1 MTRSEWRVKRS
12 EIPSAPP
19 RRSHFSLLCSHS
31 SFWVVLGLLVLLVP
45 APATV
50 EAHANYA
57 ESDPAANSVVEESPE
72 RVTVRFTEPLEPALS
87 EIQVFDTQG
96 IRVDRQDSAVD
107 SSDSLLMSVSVDP
120 LADGTYTVAWKNV
133 STVDGHRVRGAF
145 VFSVGAGLKPAPTD
159 AAAAVADQPLLQS
172 PAEPVI
178 RWLVLLGGLTLV
190 GGVTFHLLI
199 SRPVLQGRDS
209 GQLHKTSDRGGDLS
223 TRPLRHSGESRNPGV
238 EWGSPGTKESGQ
250 PTSLILVLTSP
261 LSRLVIIATLF
272 LLAASVAQ
280 LIVQASVVF
289 ESSIPAV
296 FGGSVWELLFGT
308 EWGRLW
314 LWRVALG
321 AASTIAV
328 IVAWRR
334 GDSLALV
341 VLSVALGAGALLAI
355 SLTSHAAATVNVRTE
370 AILNDFIHLIAV
382 AVWVGGLCGLA
393 LAVRLILRVCDNSER
408 RETLSALVRRF
419 SLVAGISVAVIIL
432 TGLYSAWAQVVTV
445 PALQVPYGRVLVLK
459 VAVVVGL
466 LLVAAANLIWVRPRL
481 RAGGTAGLWLKRLV
495 GAEIVL
501 AVLVLLIV
509 GLLTA
514 IEPARQVAS
523 REGIGGRGGF
533 QTSFKEVSES
543 THMTLEVDPGQVGPN
558 TIRVSLTDQSG
569 SPITNATDVRVRLSY
584 LDADFGETPY
594 SAPEVGEGEYVL
606 DQQLI
611 SIAGAWQVE
620 LAVQR
625 PDAFDARAA
634 FRFEATGGGGGSL
647 AIAPEADTGRT
658 LLGIEFVLLGFVFMG
673 VSIPIGGWY
682 SRRGA
687 TAMIAGTVVVVAGG
701 ALLFG
706 ALGAGEELP
715 ARNPIP
721 PTQES
726 VAAGTLLYQENCQLC
741 HGAGGLGDGPAGA
754 GLKPPPA
761 DLTVHVPLHPDRALF
776 EFIQDGIPGT
786 AMAPLGDKLSE
797 DEIWHLINYIQ
808 TLK

>member
-1 MTRSEWRVKRS
+1 MTIHHSKFA
-12 EIPSAPP
+12 ILY
-19 RRSHFSLLCSHS
+19 SL
-31 SFWVVLGLLVLLVP
+31 LLVLFVA
-45 APATV
+45 APRTV

-57 ESDPAANSVVEESPE
+57 ESDPAANSVVEQSPE

-87 EIQVFDTQG
+87 EIQVFDSRG
-96 IRVDRQDSAVD
+96 DRVDRLDSAVD
-107 SSDSLLMSVSVDP
+107 PSDPLLMSVSVEA

-190 GGVTFHLLI
+190 GSVTFHLLV

-261 LSRLVIIATLF
+261 LSRLVMIATLV

-296 FGGSVWELLFGT
+296 FGGPVWNLLFGT

-321 AASTIAV
+321 TASAIAV
-328 IVAWRR
+328 IVGWRR
-334 GDSLALV
+334 GDGLALV
-341 VLSVALGAGALLAI
+341 VLSAALGAGALLAI

-393 LAVRLILRVCDNSER
+393 LAVRLILRVCDESER
-408 RETLSALVRRF
+408 RGTLSALVRRF
-419 SLVAGISVAVIIL
+419 SLVAGISVVAIIL

-445 PALQVPYGRVLVLK
+445 PALQVPYGRVLVVK

-466 LLVAAANLIWVRPRL
+466 LLVAGGNLISVRPRL
-481 RAGGTAGLWLKRLV
+481 RAGGTAGLWLRRLV

-501 AVLVLLIV
+501 ATLVLLSV
-509 GLLTA
+509 GFLTA
-514 IEPARQVAS
+514 LEPARQVAS
-523 REGIGGRGGF
+523 REGIG
-533 QTSFKEVSES
+533 VES
-543 THMTLEVDPGQVGPN
+543 GLTFEETAEGTRMTLEVDPGQVGPN

-569 SPITNATDVRVRLSY
+569 APIANATDVRVRLSY

-594 SAPEVGEGEYVL
+594 SAPAVGEGEFVL
-606 DQQLI
+606 DEQLI

-620 LAVQR
+620 LVVQR

-634 FRFEATGGGGGSL
+634 FRFEVTGGGGGSL

-658 LLGIEFVLLGFVFMG
+658 LLGIEFVILGFLFMG

-682 SRRGA
+682 SRSGA
-687 TAMIAGTVVVVAGG
+687 AAMVVGAVIVFAGG

-706 ALGAGEELP
+706 TLGAGEELP

-726 VAAGTLLYQENCQLC
+726 VATGLRLYDQNCQLC
-741 HGAGGLGDGPAGA
+741 HGAQGMGDGPAGA
-754 GLKPPPA
+754 GLDPPPA

-776 EFIQDGIPGT
+776 EFIDEGILGT
-786 AMAPLGDKLSE
+786 AMAPLGDKLSD
-797 DEIWHLINYIQ
+797 DEMWHIINYIQ

>member
-1 MTRSEWRVKRS
+1 MTIHHSKFA
-12 EIPSAPP
+12 ILY
-19 RRSHFSLLCSHS
+19 SL
-31 SFWVVLGLLVLLVP
+31 LLVLFVA
-45 APATV
+45 APRTV

-87 EIQVFDTQG
+87 EVQVFDSRG
-96 IRVDRQDSAVD
+96 DRVDRQNSAVD
-107 SSDSLLMSVSVDP
+107 PSDPLLMSVSVGS

-145 VFSVGAGLKPAPTD
+145 VFSVGAGFKPTPTD
-159 AAAAVADQPLLQS
+159 AAAAAVADQPLLQS

-190 GGVTFHLLI
+190 GSVTFHLLV
-199 SRPVLQGRDS
+199 SRPVLRADAGEGERV
-209 GQLHKTSDRGGDLS
+209 
-223 TRPLRHSGESRNPGV
+223 PLIPTLT
-238 EWGSPGTKESGQ
+238 GS
-250 PTSLILVLTSP
+250 LA
-261 LSRLVIIATLF
+261 RLVMSATAV

-289 ESSIPAV
+289 ESSLPAV
-296 FGGSVWELLFGT
+296 FGGPVWEVLFGT

-321 AASTIAV
+321 TASAAAAIA
-328 IVAWRR
+328 AWRR
-334 GDSLALV
+334 GDNPGLAL
-341 VLSVALGAGALLAI
+341 LSVVLGAGALLAI

-370 AILNDFIHLIAV
+370 AIINDFIHLVSV

-393 LAVRLILRVCDNSER
+393 VAVRLILGVRDGSER

-419 SLVAGISVAVIIL
+419 SLVAGISVVAIIL

-445 PALQVPYGRVLVLK
+445 PALQVPYGRVLAFK

-466 LLVAAANLIWVRPRL
+466 LLVAGANLIWVRPRL
-481 RAGGTAGLWLKRLV
+481 RAGDAASLWLKRLV
-495 GAEIVL
+495 AAEIVM
-501 AVLVLLIV
+501 ATLVLLSV
-509 GLLTA
+509 GFLTA
-514 IEPARQVAS
+514 LEPARQVAS
-523 REGIGGRGGF
+523 REGIG
-533 QTSFKEVSES
+533 VES
-543 THMTLEVDPGQVGPN
+543 GLAFEETAEGTHMTLDIDPGHVGPN
-558 TIRVSLTDQSG
+558 TIGVSLTDNSG
-569 SPITNATDVRVRLSY
+569 APITNATDVRVRLSY

-611 SIAGAWQVE
+611 SIAGAWQAE
-620 LAVQR
+620 LVVQR

-634 FRFEATGGGGGSL
+634 FRFEVTGGGGGSL

-658 LLGIEFVLLGFVFMG
+658 LLGMEFVLLGFVFMG

-687 TAMIAGTVVVVAGG
+687 AAMIAGTVAVVAGG

-706 ALGAGEELP
+706 TLGAGEELP

-721 PTQES
+721 PTQDS
-726 VAAGTLLYQENCQLC
+726 VATGMLLYQENCQLC
-741 HGAGGLGDGPAGA
+741 HGVKGMGDGPAGV
-754 GLKPPPA
+754 GLAPPPA

-776 EFIQDGIPGT
+776 EFIQEGIPGT
-786 AMAPLGDKLSE
+786 AMAPLGDKLSD
-797 DEIWHLINYIQ
+797 DEMWHIINYIQ

>member
-1 MTRSEWRVKRS
+1 M
-12 EIPSAPP
+12 
-19 RRSHFSLLCSHS
+19 RRSVGSTGRFGRGRFQTCPYAYVPV
-31 SFWVVLGLLVLLVP
+31 WVVLGLLVLLVA
-45 APATV
+45 APGTV

-57 ESDPAANSVVEESPE
+57 ESDPAANSVIEESPE
-72 RVTVRFTEPLEPALS
+72 RVTVGFTEPLEPALS
-87 EIQVFDTQG
+87 EIKVFDTQG
-96 IRVDRQDSAVD
+96 IRVDRQDSVVD
-107 SSDSLLMSVSVDP
+107 PSDPLLMSVSVEP

-145 VFSVGAGLKPAPTD
+145 VFSVGAGLKPAPTA

-190 GGVTFHLLI
+190 GGVTFHLLV
-199 SRPVLQGRDS
+199 SRPVL
-209 GQLHKTSDRGGDLS
+209 KAGDGEGE
-223 TRPLRHSGESRNPGV
+223 RAPLIASLN
-238 EWGSPGTKESGQ
+238 GS
-250 PTSLILVLTSP
+250 LA
-261 LSRLVIIATLF
+261 RLVIIATSV
-272 LLAASVAQ
+272 LLSASVAQ

-296 FGGSVWELLFGT
+296 FGGPVWDLLFGT

-321 AASTIAV
+321 AASGVAA

-341 VLSVALGAGALLAI
+341 ALSAALGAGALLTI

-393 LAVRLILRVCDNSER
+393 LAVRLILAVCDNSER
-408 RETLSALVRRF
+408 RGTLLSLVRRF
-419 SLVAGISVAVIIL
+419 SLVAGISVVAIIL

-445 PALQVPYGRVLVLK
+445 PALQVPYGRVLVVK

-466 LLVAAANLIWVRPRL
+466 LLVAGANLIWVRPRL
-481 RAGGTAGLWLKRLV
+481 RTGGTAGLWLKRLV

-514 IEPARQVAS
+514 LEPARQVAS

-533 QTSFKEVSES
+533 QTRPYFEETAES

-558 TIRVSLTDQSG
+558 TIRVSLADRSG
-569 SPITNATDVRVRLSY
+569 APIANATDVRVRLSY

-594 SAPEVGEGEYVL
+594 SATQVGEGEFVL
-606 DQQLI
+606 DEQLI

-620 LAVQR
+620 LVVQR
-625 PDAFDARAA
+625 PDDFDARAA
-634 FRFEATGGGGGSL
+634 FRFEVTGGGGGSL
-647 AIAPEADTGRT
+647 AIAPGADTGRT
-658 LLGIEFVLLGFVFMG
+658 LLGIEFVLLGFLFMG
-673 VSIPIGGWY
+673 VSIPVGGWY

-687 TAMIAGTVVVVAGG
+687 TAMIAGTAAVVVGG

-706 ALGAGEELP
+706 TLGAGEELP

-741 HGAGGLGDGPAGA
+741 HGVGGLGDGPAGA

-786 AMAPLGDKLSE
+786 AMAPLGDKLSD

>member
-31 SFWVVLGLLVLLVP
+31 SFWVVLALLVLLVP
-45 APATV
+45 TPATA

-145 VFSVGAGLKPAPTD
+145 VFSVGEPISGD

-190 GGVTFHLLI
+190 GSVTFHLLI
-199 SRPVLQGRDS
+199 SRPML
-209 GQLHKTSDRGGDLS
+209 KAGDGEGER
-223 TRPLRHSGESRNPGV
+223 TPLIASLT
-238 EWGSPGTKESGQ
+238 GS
-250 PTSLILVLTSP
+250 LA
-261 LSRLVIIATLF
+261 RLVIIATLV

-280 LIVQASVVF
+280 MIVQASVVL

-296 FGGSVWELLFGT
+296 FGGPVWELLFDT

-321 AASTIAV
+321 TASGVAA

-370 AILNDFIHLIAV
+370 AILNDFAHLIAV

-393 LAVRLILRVCDNSER
+393 LAVRLILRVCDESER

-419 SLVAGISVAVIIL
+419 SLVAGISVVAIIL

-533 QTSFKEVSES
+533 ETRPYFKEVSES

-558 TIRVSLTDQSG
+558 TIRVSLTDRSG
-569 SPITNATDVRVRLSY
+569 AAITNATDVRVRLSY

-594 SAPEVGEGEYVL
+594 SATEVGEGEYVL

-620 LAVQR
+620 LVVQR

-634 FRFEATGGGGGSL
+634 FRFEVIGGGGGSL

-726 VAAGTLLYQENCQLC
+726 VAVGMLLYQENCQLC

-776 EFIQDGIPGT
+776 EFIQEGIPGT

-797 DEIWHLINYIQ
+797 DEIWHIINYIQ

>member
-1 MTRSEWRVKRS
+1 M
-12 EIPSAPP
+12 
-19 RRSHFSLLCSHS
+19 RRSAGSTGRFGRGRFQTCPYAYVPV
-31 SFWVVLGLLVLLVP
+31 WVVLGLLVLLVA
-45 APATV
+45 APEKV

-87 EIQVFDTQG
+87 EIQVFDSRG
-96 IRVDRQDSAVD
+96 DRVDRQDSAVD
-107 SSDSLLMSVSVDP
+107 FSDPLLMSVSIEP

-145 VFSVGAGLKPAPTD
+145 VFSVGEPISGD

-178 RWLVLLGGLTLV
+178 RWLVLLGGLILV
-190 GGVTFHLLI
+190 GGVTFHLLV
-199 SRPVLQGRDS
+199 SRPVL
-209 GQLHKTSDRGGDLS
+209 KAGDGEGE
-223 TRPLRHSGESRNPGV
+223 RAPLIASLN
-238 EWGSPGTKESGQ
+238 GS
-250 PTSLILVLTSP
+250 LA
-261 LSRLVIIATLF
+261 RLVIIATAV

-296 FGGSVWELLFGT
+296 FGGPVWDLLFGT

-321 AASTIAV
+321 TASAIAV

-334 GDSLALV
+334 GDNVALAILG
-341 VLSVALGAGALLAI
+341 VALGAGALLTI
-355 SLTSHAAATVNVRTE
+355 SLTSHAAATVNVRAE
-370 AILNDFIHLIAV
+370 AILNDFIHLVSV

-393 LAVRLILRVCDNSER
+393 LAVRLILRVCAESER
-408 RETLSALVRRF
+408 RGTLLALVRRF
-419 SLVAGISVAVIIL
+419 SLVAGISVVAIIL

-445 PALQVPYGRVLVLK
+445 PALQVPYGRVLVFK
-459 VAVVVGL
+459 VAVVAGL
-466 LLVAAANLIWVRPRL
+466 LLVAGANLIWVRPRL
-481 RAGGTAGLWLKRLV
+481 RAGDAASLWLKRLV
-495 GAEIVL
+495 AAEVVL
-501 AVLVLLIV
+501 ATLVLLSV
-509 GLLTA
+509 GFLTA
-514 IEPARQVAS
+514 LEPARQVAS
-523 REGIGGRGGF
+523 REGIGVEAGLTFEETAEG
-533 QTSFKEVSES
+533 
-543 THMTLEVDPGQVGPN
+543 THMTLEVDPGQVGLN

-606 DQQLI
+606 DEQLI

-620 LAVQR
+620 LVVQR

-634 FRFEATGGGGGSL
+634 FRFEITGGGGGSL

-687 TAMIAGTVVVVAGG
+687 TAMIAGTAAVGVGG

-706 ALGAGEELP
+706 TLGAGEELP

-726 VAAGTLLYQENCQLC
+726 VAAGVLLYQENCQLC
-741 HGAGGLGDGPAGA
+741 HGVKGMGDGPAGA
-754 GLKPPPA
+754 GLEPPPA

-786 AMAPLGDKLSE
+786 AMVPLGDKLSD

>member
-1 MTRSEWRVKRS
+1 MTFVVT
-12 EIPSAPP
+12 
-19 RRSHFSLLCSHS
+19 
-31 SFWVVLGLLVLLVP
+31 WVVLGLLVLLAQV
-45 APATV
+45 PATV
-50 EAHANYA
+50 EAHANYV
-57 ESDPAANSVVEESPE
+57 ESDPAVNSVVEESPE

-96 IRVDRQDSAVD
+96 IRVDRQDSVVD
-107 SSDSLLMSVSVDP
+107 PSDPLLMSVSVEP

-145 VFSVGAGLKPAPTD
+145 VFSVGEPISGD

-190 GGVTFHLLI
+190 GGVTFHLLV
-199 SRPVLQGRDS
+199 SRPVL
-209 GQLHKTSDRGGDLS
+209 KAGDGEGE
-223 TRPLRHSGESRNPGV
+223 RAPLIAPLT
-238 EWGSPGTKESGQ
+238 GS
-250 PTSLILVLTSP
+250 LA
-261 LSRLVIIATLF
+261 RLVITATVV

-296 FGGSVWELLFGT
+296 FGGPVWELLFGT

-321 AASTIAV
+321 TASGVAAV
-328 IVAWRR
+328 VAWRR
-334 GDSLALV
+334 GDSLTLAI
-341 VLSVALGAGALLAI
+341 LSVALGAGALLTI

-370 AILNDFIHLIAV
+370 AILNDIIHLIAV
-382 AVWVGGLCGLA
+382 AVWVGGLCGLV
-393 LAVRLILRVCDNSER
+393 LAVRLILRVCDESER

-419 SLVAGISVAVIIL
+419 SLVAGISVVAIIL

-445 PALQVPYGRVLVLK
+445 PALQVPYGRVLVVK
-459 VAVVVGL
+459 VAVVAGL
-466 LLVAAANLIWVRPRL
+466 LLVAGANLIWVRPRL

-501 AVLVLLIV
+501 AVLVLLLV
-509 GLLTA
+509 GFLTA

-523 REGIGGRGGF
+523 REGIGVESGL
-533 QTSFKEVSES
+533 SFEETAEG

-558 TIRVSLTDQSG
+558 TIRVSLTDRSG

-594 SAPEVGEGEYVL
+594 SAPAVGEGEFVL
-606 DQQLI
+606 DEQLI

-620 LAVQR
+620 LVVQR

-634 FRFEATGGGGGSL
+634 FRFEITGGGGGSL

-658 LLGIEFVLLGFVFMG
+658 LLGIEFVLLGFLFMG

-706 ALGAGEELP
+706 TLGAGEEVP
-715 ARNPIP
+715 VRNPIP

-726 VAAGTLLYQENCQLC
+726 VAAGMLLYQENCQLC
-741 HGAGGLGDGPAGA
+741 HGVGGLGDGPAGA
-754 GLKPPPA
+754 GLEPPPA

-786 AMAPLGDKLSE
+786 AMAPLGDKLSD

>member
-1 MTRSEWRVKRS
+1 M
-12 EIPSAPP
+12 
-19 RRSHFSLLCSHS
+19 
-31 SFWVVLGLLVLLVP
+31 
-45 APATV
+45 
-50 EAHANYA
+50 
-57 ESDPAANSVVEESPE
+57 
-72 RVTVRFTEPLEPALS
+72 
-87 EIQVFDTQG
+87 
-96 IRVDRQDSAVD
+96 
-107 SSDSLLMSVSVDP
+107 
-120 LADGTYTVAWKNV
+120 
-133 STVDGHRVRGAF
+133 
-145 VFSVGAGLKPAPTD
+145 
-159 AAAAVADQPLLQS
+159 
-172 PAEPVI
+172 
-178 RWLVLLGGLTLV
+178 
-190 GGVTFHLLI
+190 
-199 SRPVLQGRDS
+199 
-209 GQLHKTSDRGGDLS
+209 
-223 TRPLRHSGESRNPGV
+223 
-238 EWGSPGTKESGQ
+238 
-250 PTSLILVLTSP
+250 
-261 LSRLVIIATLF
+261 
-272 LLAASVAQ
+272 
-280 LIVQASVVF
+280 VF
-289 ESSIPAV
+289 ESSLPAV
-296 FGGSVWELLFGT
+296 FGGPVWDLLLDT

-321 AASTIAV
+321 TASGVAAV
-328 IVAWRR
+328 VAWRR
-334 GDSLALV
+334 GDSLTLAI
-341 VLSVALGAGALLAI
+341 LSVALGAGALLTI
-355 SLTSHAAATVNVRTE
+355 SLTSHAAATVNVRSE

-393 LAVRLILRVCDNSER
+393 LAVRLILTVCDNSER

-419 SLVAGISVAVIIL
+419 SLVAGISVAAIIL

-445 PALQVPYGRVLVLK
+445 PALQVPYGRVLAFK
-459 VAVVVGL
+459 VAVVAGL
-466 LLVAAANLIWVRPRL
+466 LLVAGANLIWVRPRL
-481 RAGGTAGLWLKRLV
+481 RADGTAGLWLKRLV

-501 AVLVLLIV
+501 ATLVLLSV
-509 GLLTA
+509 GFLTA
-514 IEPARQVAS
+514 LEPARQVAS
-523 REGIGGRGGF
+523 REDIGVESGL
-533 QTSFKEVSES
+533 SFEETAES

-558 TIRVSLTDQSG
+558 TIRVSLTDRSG
-569 SPITNATDVRVRLSY
+569 SPITNTTDVRVRLSY

-620 LAVQR
+620 LVVQR

-634 FRFEATGGGGGSL
+634 FRFEVTGGGGGSL

-706 ALGAGEELP
+706 TLGAGEEVP
-715 ARNPIP
+715 VRNPIP

-726 VAAGTLLYQENCQLC
+726 VAAGMLLYQENCQLC
-741 HGAGGLGDGPAGA
+741 HGTGGLGDGPAGA

-776 EFIQDGIPGT
+776 EFIQEGIPGT

>member
-1 MTRSEWRVKRS
+1 M
-12 EIPSAPP
+12 
-19 RRSHFSLLCSHS
+19 
-31 SFWVVLGLLVLLVP
+31 
-45 APATV
+45 
-50 EAHANYA
+50 
-57 ESDPAANSVVEESPE
+57 
-72 RVTVRFTEPLEPALS
+72 
-87 EIQVFDTQG
+87 
-96 IRVDRQDSAVD
+96 
-107 SSDSLLMSVSVDP
+107 
-120 LADGTYTVAWKNV
+120 
-133 STVDGHRVRGAF
+133 DGHRVRGAF
-145 VFSVGAGLKPAPTD
+145 VFSVGEPISGD

-190 GGVTFHLLI
+190 GGVTFHLLV
-199 SRPVLQGRDS
+199 SRPVLQERDS

-238 EWGSPGTKESGQ
+238 EWGSPGTKESGL
-250 PTSLILVLTSP
+250 PAPLIASLTGSLA
-261 LSRLVIIATLF
+261 RLVIIATAV
-272 LLAASVAQ
+272 LLSASVAQ

-289 ESSIPAV
+289 ESSLPAV
-296 FGGSVWELLFGT
+296 FGGPVWELLLGT

-321 AASTIAV
+321 TASGVAA

-334 GDSLALV
+334 GDNPGLAL
-341 VLSVALGAGALLAI
+341 LSVVLGAGALLTI

-393 LAVRLILRVCDNSER
+393 LAVRLILAVCDNSER

-419 SLVAGISVAVIIL
+419 SLVAGISVVAIIL

-466 LLVAAANLIWVRPRL
+466 LLVAGANLMWVRPRL
-481 RAGGTAGLWLKRLV
+481 RAGDAASRWLKRLV
-495 GAEIVL
+495 AAEIVM
-501 AVLVLLIV
+501 ATIILLSV
-509 GLLTA
+509 GFLTA
-514 IEPARQVAS
+514 LEPARQVAS
-523 REGIGGRGGF
+523 REGIG
-533 QTSFKEVSES
+533 VES
-543 THMTLEVDPGQVGPN
+543 GLTFEETAEGTHMTLEVDPGQVGPN
-558 TIRVSLTDQSG
+558 TIGVSLTDRSG
-569 SPITNATDVRVRLSY
+569 SPITNTTDVRVRLSY

-594 SAPEVGEGEYVL
+594 SAPEVGEGEFVL
-606 DQQLI
+606 DEQLI

-620 LAVQR
+620 LVVQR

-634 FRFEATGGGGGSL
+634 FRFEVPGGGGGSL

-658 LLGIEFVLLGFVFMG
+658 LLGIEFVFMG

-687 TAMIAGTVVVVAGG
+687 TAMIAGTAAVVAGG

-706 ALGAGEELP
+706 TLGAGEEVP
-715 ARNPIP
+715 VRNPIP

-726 VAAGTLLYQENCQLC
+726 VAAGMLLYQENCQLC
-741 HGAGGLGDGPAGA
+741 HGTGGLGDGPAGV
-754 GLKPPPA
+754 GLEPPPA

-776 EFIQDGIPGT
+776 EFIQEGIPGT

>member
-1 MTRSEWRVKRS
+1 M
-12 EIPSAPP
+12 
-19 RRSHFSLLCSHS
+19 RRSVGSTGRFGRGRFETCPYAYVPV
-31 SFWVVLGLLVLLVP
+31 WVVLGLLVLLVP
-45 APATV
+45 APGTA

-57 ESDPAANSVVEESPE
+57 ESDPAANSVIEESPE
-72 RVTVRFTEPLEPALS
+72 RVTVGFTEPLEPALS
-87 EIQVFDTQG
+87 EIKVFDTQG

-107 SSDSLLMSVSVDP
+107 PSDPLLMSVSVEP

-145 VFSVGAGLKPAPTD
+145 VFSVGAGLKPAPTA

-190 GGVTFHLLI
+190 GGVTFHLLV

-238 EWGSPGTKESGQ
+238 EWGSPGTKESGL
-250 PTSLILVLTSP
+250 PAPLIPPLTGSLA
-261 LSRLVIIATLF
+261 RLVIIATAV

-296 FGGSVWELLFGT
+296 FGGPVWDLLLDT

-321 AASTIAV
+321 AASAAAV
-328 IVAWRR
+328 IVGWRR
-334 GDSLALV
+334 EDKLV
-341 VLSVALGAGALLAI
+341 LVALGAVLGIASLLTI

-393 LAVRLILRVCDNSER
+393 LAVRLILAVCDNSER

-419 SLVAGISVAVIIL
+419 SLVAGIGVVAIIL

-445 PALQVPYGRVLVLK
+445 PALQVPYGRVLVFK
-459 VAVVVGL
+459 VAVVAGL
-466 LLVAAANLIWVRPRL
+466 LLVAGANLIWVRPRL
-481 RAGGTAGLWLKRLV
+481 HAGDAAGLWLKRLV
-495 GAEIVL
+495 GAEIAL

-509 GLLTA
+509 GFLTA

-523 REGIGGRGGF
+523 REGIGVESGL
-533 QTSFKEVSES
+533 SFEETAES

-558 TIRVSLTDQSG
+558 TIGVSLTDNSG
-569 SPITNATDVRVRLSY
+569 DPITNVTDVRVRLSY

-606 DQQLI
+606 DEQLI

-620 LAVQR
+620 LVVQR

-634 FRFEATGGGGGSL
+634 FRFEVTGGGGGSL
-647 AIAPEADTGRT
+647 AIAPGADTGRT
-658 LLGIEFVLLGFVFMG
+658 LLGIEFVLLGFLFMG

-687 TAMIAGTVVVVAGG
+687 TAMIAGTAAVVVGG

-706 ALGAGEELP
+706 TLGAGEELP

-726 VAAGTLLYQENCQLC
+726 VAAGMLLYQENCQLC
-741 HGAGGLGDGPAGA
+741 HGVNGMGDGPAGA

-776 EFIQDGIPGT
+776 EFIQEGIPGT

>member
-1 MTRSEWRVKRS
+1 MALS
-12 EIPSAPP
+12 
-19 RRSHFSLLCSHS
+19 
-31 SFWVVLGLLVLLVP
+31 VLLVP
-45 APATV
+45 ALGPEKV

-87 EIQVFDTQG
+87 EIKVFDSRG
-96 IRVDRQDSAVD
+96 DRVDRQDSAVD
-107 SSDSLLMSVSVDP
+107 FSDPLLMSVSVEA

-145 VFSVGAGLKPAPTD
+145 VFSVGEPISGD

-199 SRPVLQGRDS
+199 SRPVL
-209 GQLHKTSDRGGDLS
+209 KAGDGEGE
-223 TRPLRHSGESRNPGV
+223 RAPLIASLN
-238 EWGSPGTKESGQ
+238 GS
-250 PTSLILVLTSP
+250 LA
-261 LSRLVIIATLF
+261 RLVIIATAV

-289 ESSIPAV
+289 ESSLPAV
-296 FGGSVWELLFGT
+296 FGGPVWDLLFGT

-321 AASTIAV
+321 AASAAAV
-328 IVAWRR
+328 IVGWRR
-334 GDSLALV
+334 EDKLV
-341 VLSVALGAGALLAI
+341 LVALGAVLGIASLLTI
-355 SLTSHAAATVNVRTE
+355 SLTSHAAATVNVRSE

-393 LAVRLILRVCDNSER
+393 LAVRLILTVCDESER
-408 RETLSALVRRF
+408 RGTLLALVRRF

-445 PALQVPYGRVLVLK
+445 PALQVPYGRVLVVK

-466 LLVAAANLIWVRPRL
+466 LLVAGANLIWVRPRL

-501 AVLVLLIV
+501 ATLVLLSV
-509 GLLTA
+509 GFLTA
-514 IEPARQVAS
+514 LEPARQVAS
-523 REGIGGRGGF
+523 REGIG
-533 QTSFKEVSES
+533 VES
-543 THMTLEVDPGQVGPN
+543 GLTFEETAEGTHMTLDIDPGQVGPN
-558 TIRVSLTDQSG
+558 TIRVSLTDNSG
-569 SPITNATDVRVRLSY
+569 APITNATDVRVRLSY

-594 SAPEVGEGEYVL
+594 SAPEVGKGEYVL
-606 DQQLI
+606 DQQVI
-611 SIAGAWQVE
+611 SIAGAWQIE
-620 LAVQR
+620 LVVQR

-634 FRFEATGGGGGSL
+634 FRFEVTGGGGGSL
-647 AIAPEADTGRT
+647 AIVPETDTGRT

-687 TAMIAGTVVVVAGG
+687 TAMIAGTAAVVAGG

-706 ALGAGEELP
+706 TLGAGEELP

-726 VAAGTLLYQENCQLC
+726 VAAGMLLYQENCQLC
-741 HGAGGLGDGPAGA
+741 HGVGGLGDGPAGVA
-754 GLKPPPA
+754 LEPPPA

-776 EFIQDGIPGT
+776 EFIQEGIPGT
-786 AMAPLGDKLSE
+786 AMAPLGDKLSD